1 MEYEN
6 AQLEVGVPLVV
17 WRASL
22 SLSLWLDENE
32 LLKGKGF
39 KRALELGSGTG
50 LLGLYT
56 AKRLLK
62 ETPDSHLTFTDMEQ
76 SVSSITLT

>member
-22 SLSLWLDENE
+22 SLSLWLDEKN
-32 LLKGKGF
+32 LLKGHK
-39 KRALELGSGTG
+39 KALELGSGTG

-56 AKRLLK
+56 AKKLL
-62 ETPDSHLTFTDMEQ
+62 
-76 SVSSITLT
+76 